1 MVWQRIHG
9 RYVGFLY
16 LVHQLCARFA
26 VWLYKALP
34 KAPSSMMKLFD
45 STPVQTKEQSDTYF
59 NQKNILLNSVAL
71 KAHTFL
77 QYARPIFQS
86 PKAYMAC

>member
-1 MVWQRIHG
+1 
-9 RYVGFLY
+9 
-16 LVHQLCARFA
+16 
-26 VWLYKALP
+26 
-34 KAPSSMMKLFD
+34 MMKLFD